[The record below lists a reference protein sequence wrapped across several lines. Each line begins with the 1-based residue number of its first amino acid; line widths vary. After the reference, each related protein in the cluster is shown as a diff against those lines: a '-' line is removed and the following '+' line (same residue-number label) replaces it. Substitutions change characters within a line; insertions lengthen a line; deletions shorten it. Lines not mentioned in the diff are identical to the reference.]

1 MFEQEYKDTFAKVTA
16 SEETYRRVMSMAKEK
31 KKHPSTGFVSKLSI
45 AAVMVSLLVVSV
57 GASEVVRNWFQSYF
71 YKESDSSLSQAQV
84 EFIEENVQDINQR
97 QTCNGYTMEVKSVLT
112 DGRNAYIA
120 ISITAPEGIYL
131 DRTVKEGY
139 NPAAPNIWTEG
150 LLVETDGGYSATW
163 QMAED
168 GDGKPNTHNMVILLS
183 GDESSF
189 INGKTCHIHFT
200 NLKAEYTNDAFG
212 AKMKEKYGC
221 EPKLGILTDEE
232 AEKMWPVET
241 LVEGNWDFEVTF
253 TNTDVPVKELIDHP
267 VNYVLEYETPEGKVT
282 KTTKVLSIR
291 LSAIGAVCTYE
302 AGKNAPDGIGGY
314 IFMKDGTSISLAG
327 NTVGSSWEGGSCGM
341 FDIPIALEDVA
352 YILFPDGTKILSE

>member
-71 YKESDSSLSQAQV
+71 YKESDSGLSQAQV

-282 KTTKVLSIR
+282 KTTIRVAFFSTFYGKSAQKNKKGERYERKNKKNKNHKIPFKFVVLDELYPFLFIPEF
-291 LSAIGAVCTYE
+291 LL
-302 AGKNAPDGIGGY
+302 KY
-314 IFMKDGTSISLAG
+314 I
-327 NTVGSSWEGGSCGM
+327 SSHSGQA
-341 FDIPIALEDVA
+341 FLVA
-352 YILFPDGTKILSE
+352 QR